1 MGTVFKGVFSTFQFA
16 RPGPSARRRR
26 RRRRRRTERSGPS
39 PPAAAAE
46 TDPQD
51 SLLPPLARTHTLI
64 VGPKSQR
71 LRQRRESRRPLPPSC
86 RPCEKEKEQKKA
98 GIISTRGG
106 RNFSPGRPPLSS
118 SPTVSIK
125 ERAALSC
132 P

>member
-16 RPGPSARRRR
+16 RPGPSARRLSRR
-26 RRRRRRTERSGPS
+26 RSRRQTERSGPS

-71 LRQRRESRRPLPPSC
+71 L
-86 RPCEKEKEQKKA
+86 
-98 GIISTRGG
+98 
-106 RNFSPGRPPLSS
+106 
-118 SPTVSIK
+118 
-125 ERAALSC
+125 
-132 P
+132 